1 MNSLTKR
8 IISATTAI
16 VLASTGA
23 SALGTGS
30 VSNEVN
36 AAGDYN
42 YTEALQKSMFF
53 YEVQQSGKLPEW
65 NSVQW
70 RGDSMVN
77 EDGESI
83 DVANHAEMIVKF
95 KTDRPVAKGDML
107 RMKKEPLRN

>member
-42 YTEALQKSMFF
+42 
-53 YEVQQSGKLPEW
+53 
-65 NSVQW
+65 
-70 RGDSMVN
+70 
-77 EDGESI
+77 
-83 DVANHAEMIVKF
+83 
-95 KTDRPVAKGDML
+95 
-107 RMKKEPLRN
+107 

>member
-53 YEVQQSGKLPEW
+53 YEVQQSGKLPEC
-65 NSVQW
+65 SVA
-70 RGDSMVN
+70 R
-77 EDGESI
+77 
-83 DVANHAEMIVKF
+83 
-95 KTDRPVAKGDML
+95 
-107 RMKKEPLRN
+107 